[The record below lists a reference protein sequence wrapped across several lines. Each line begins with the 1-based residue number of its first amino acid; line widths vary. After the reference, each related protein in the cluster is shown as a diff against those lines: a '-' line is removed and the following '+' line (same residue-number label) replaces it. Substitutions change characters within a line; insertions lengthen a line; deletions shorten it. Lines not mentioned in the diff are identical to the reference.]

1 MQQLVTELEA
11 ALKDLEELRTCSVQ
25 ASLEVA
31 SLKTQNAE
39 VKEELRGTRERYD
52 ETRGQLLT
60 RALEGKSEAEQQ
72 SALKLQ
78 ETVRILR
85 QEMESQFLSQMEAAR
100 RHHSEELAVERQK
113 TQSLSEELR
122 ARGDGTQLDLLR
134 SELDELQ
141 RNYDDLRDLAQRV
154 KDESQDYEVQVLS
167 LQQALTRADSM
178 CSSQAEQMQDV
189 DCRLRQLDNERVQA
203 EVRTSPE

>member
-11 ALKDLEELRTCSVQ
+11 ALKDLEDLRTRSIQ
-25 ASLEVA
+25 ASIEVE

-39 VKEELRGTRERYD
+39 GKEELRKTREGYD
-52 ETRGQLLT
+52 EARAQLLT

-78 ETVRILR
+78 ETIRTLR
-85 QEMESQFLSQMEAAR
+85 QEMESQFLLQMEAAR
-100 RHHSEELAVERQK
+100 RHHSEELTAERQK
-113 TQSLSEELR
+113 VQSLSEELR
-122 ARGDGTQLDLLR
+122 ARGDGSQQDLLR
-134 SELDELQ
+134 SELDDLQ
-141 RNYDDLRDLAQRV
+141 RSYDDLRALAQRV
-154 KDESQDYEVQVLS
+154 KDESQEYEVQVLS

-189 DCRLRQLDNERVQA
+189 DCRLRKLDNERAQA
-203 EVRTSPE
+203 EVRPSPV